1 MTIEMTEGSP
11 IVPNESQIYGV
22 PVFSNNC
29 PLNFAMNELTTR
41 NLRRLSHFTF
51 SKSGQVAR
59 SSRCRCP
66 HVLVSDDDPFQNFY
80 YETLFQR
87 SISWENILEQNESF
101 RFELFTSGEALLQRF
116 QEINACGCGKTML
129 AITDYNMGEKRLNGV
144 QTVRLLRKAGFIGSV
159 VLRTSEEREDL
170 TRVHPELTH
179 MLNSEIITSYV
190 EKNNF
195 RKAKDVIQGLVKN
208 MRN

>member
-1 MTIEMTEGSP
+1 MTEGSP
-11 IVPNESQIYGV
+11 IVPSESQIYGI
-22 PVFSNNC
+22 PVFPNNNC
-29 PLNFAMNELTTR
+29 PLNFAMNQLPSR
-41 NLRRLSHFTF
+41 NLRRITHFNF
-51 SKSGQVAR
+51 SKSLVEVAR
-59 SSRCRCP
+59 SSSCRCP
-66 HVLVSDDDPFQNFY
+66 HVLVADDDPFQNFY

-144 QTVRLLRKAGFIGSV
+144 QTVRLLRKACFTGSV

-170 TRVHPELTH
+170 SRIHPELNQ
-179 MLNSEIITSYV
+179 MLNSEMISSYV
-190 EKNNF
+190 EKSNF
-195 RKAKDVIQGLVKN
+195 RKSKDVIQELVKKL
-208 MRN
+208 RN